1 MLLEA
6 REVCK
11 TFGSF
16 RAVDRASVTVTQGD
30 ILGLIGPNGAGKST
44 FFNCLTGDLA
54 TTSGQVFFEGQ
65 DITALSPEGRAGLGL
80 ARTFQVPQTFED
92 MSVLENVMIGAFLRT
107 SRTSDAEARAH
118 AVLER
123 VGMGQLANTPA
134 RSLGTPGRKRLEIAR
149 ALATEPKV
157 LLLDEAMAGLTQ
169 REVQLAIDLVRDIHR
184 SGVTLV
190 IVEHIMEVIMS
201 LATSVLVFHQGREIA
216 RGTPRDVTANPAVI
230 EAYLGKRAAKA
241 AASHT
246 PIELM
251 GAPVPP
257 SGH

>member
-1 MLLEA
+1 VLLEA
-6 REVCK
+6 RDITR

-16 RAVDRASVTVTQGD
+16 KAVDAASVTLGQGD

-44 FFNCLTGDLA
+44 LFNCLTGDLNA
-54 TTSGQVFFEGQ
+54 TSGQVLLEGR
-65 DITALSPEGRAGLGL
+65 DITHLAPEDRARLGL
-80 ARTFQVPQTFED
+80 ARTFQVPQTFEG
-92 MSVLENVMIGAFLRT
+92 MSVVENVMIGAFLRT
-107 SRTSDAEARAH
+107 SHRAEAETHAR

-123 VGMGQLANTPA
+123 VGLGRLADAPA

-149 ALATEPKV
+149 ALATEPKI

-169 REVQLAIDLVRDIHR
+169 GEVKLAIDLVRDIHR

-201 LATSVLVFHQGREIA
+201 LATRVVVFHQGREIA
-216 RGTPRDVTANPAVI
+216 RGSPREVTANPTVI

-241 AASHT
+241 AAGQP
-246 PIELM
+246 PIERM
-251 GAPVPP
+251 GGPP
-257 SGH
+257 A

>member
-6 REVCK
+6 RDVTK
-11 TFGSF
+11 SFGSF
-16 RAVDRASVTVTQGD
+16 KAVDAASVTLEQGD

-44 FFNCLTGDLA
+44 FFNCLTGDLQ
-54 TTSGQVFFEGQ
+54 TTSGQVLFEGR
-65 DITALSPEGRAGLGL
+65 DITRLAPEARASLGL

-92 MSVLENVMIGAFLRT
+92 MTVLENVMIGAFLHNPRRT
-107 SRTSDAEARAH
+107 DAEAKARV
-118 AVLER
+118 VLER
-123 VGMGQLANTPA
+123 VGMGKLADAPA

-201 LATSVLVFHQGREIA
+201 LTTRVVVFQQGKEIA
-216 RGTPRDVTANPAVI
+216 RGTPREVTANPTVI

-241 AASHT
+241 AAGHT

-251 GAPVPP
+251 GGPKT
-257 SGH
+257 

>member
-6 REVCK
+6 RGLTK
-11 TFGSF
+11 SFGSF
-16 RAVDRASVTVTQGD
+16 KAVDAASVRLEQGD

-44 FFNCLTGDLA
+44 FFNCLTGDLQ
-54 TTSGQVFFEGQ
+54 TTSGQVLFEGH
-65 DITALSPEGRAGLGL
+65 DITRLAPEARAALGL
-80 ARTFQVPQTFED
+80 ARTFQVPQTFAG
-92 MSVLENVMIGAFLRT
+92 MTVLENVMIGAFLRKP
-107 SRTSDAEARAH
+107 RRAEAETKAR
-118 AVLER
+118 AVLDR
-123 VGMGQLANTPA
+123 VGMGRLADAPA

-149 ALATEPKV
+149 ALATDPKV
-157 LLLDEAMAGLTQ
+157 LLLDEAMAGLNQ

-201 LATSVLVFHQGREIA
+201 LTTRVMVFHQGKEIA
-216 RGTPRDVTANPAVI
+216 SGAPREVTANPAVI

-241 AASHT
+241 VAGHT

-251 GAPVPP
+251 GGPAT
-257 SGH
+257 

>member
-6 REVCK
+6 RGITK

-16 RAVDRASVTVTQGD
+16 KAVDAASVMLEAGD

-44 FFNCLTGDLA
+44 FFNCLTGDLDA
-54 TTSGQVFFEGQ
+54 TSGRVVLDGR
-65 DITALSPEGRAGLGL
+65 DITDLPPEDRARLGL
-80 ARTFQVPQTFED
+80 ARTFQVPQTFEG
-92 MSVLENVMIGAFLRT
+92 MTVLENVMIGAFLR
-107 SRTSDAEARAH
+107 SPHRAEAEQKAR

-123 VGMGQLANTPA
+123 VGMSRFAETPA

-169 REVQLAIDLVRDIHR
+169 QEVKRAIELVRDIHR
-184 SGVTLV
+184 SGITLV

-201 LATSVLVFHQGREIA
+201 LASRVMVFHQGREIA
-216 RGTPRDVTANPAVI
+216 RGSPREVTSNPAVI
-230 EAYLGKRAAKA
+230 AAYLGTRAAKA
-241 AASHT
+241 AAGHT
-246 PIELM
+246 PVELM
-251 GAPVPP
+251 GGPP
-257 SGH
+257 A

>member
-6 REVCK
+6 RDITK
-11 TFGSF
+11 AFGSF
-16 RAVDRASVTVTQGD
+16 KAVDAASVTLRQGD

-44 FFNCLTGDLA
+44 FFNCLTGDLNA
-54 TTSGQVFFEGQ
+54 TSGKVFFDGQ
-65 DITALSPEGRAGLGL
+65 DITDLTAELRAQIGL
-80 ARTFQVPQTFED
+80 ARTFQVPQTFVG
-92 MSVLENVMIGAFLRT
+92 MSVLENVMIGAFLRHPH
-107 SRTSDAEARAH
+107 RADAEARAR

-123 VGMGQLANTPA
+123 VGMARLADAPA

-201 LATSVLVFHQGREIA
+201 LASRVMVFHQGREIA
-216 RGTPRDVTANPAVI
+216 HGSPREVTSNPAVI
-230 EAYLGKRAAKA
+230 EAYLGARAAKA
-241 AASHT
+241 AAGHT

-251 GAPVPP
+251 GGP
-257 SGH
+257 SL